1 MSRRRR
7 YYRKSATGS
16 IISDTAFITSR
27 LSWWGSLLFGLFSFI
42 IFYFI
47 VPSWLE
53 AKMAEQ
59 SNNMFIPM
67 LKAVFEKRIHWFEWL
82 GIVCGLISIIFSLRS
97 LIMTN
102 EASSRERG
110 IISMLARL
118 IGRHID

>member
-1 MSRRRR
+1 
-7 YYRKSATGS
+7 
-16 IISDTAFITSR
+16 
-27 LSWWGSLLFGLFSFI
+27 
-42 IFYFI
+42 
-47 VPSWLE
+47 
-53 AKMAEQ
+53 MAEQ
-59 SNNMFIPM
+59 SNNMFLPM

-82 GIVCGLISIIFSLRS
+82 GIVCGLISIIFSLRN

>member
-7 YYRKSATGS
+7 YYRKNAAGS
-16 IISDTAFITSR
+16 IISDAAFITSK

-47 VPSWLE
+47 VPMWLE
-53 AKMAEQ
+53 AKLTEQ
-59 SNNMFIPM
+59 SNNMFLPM
-67 LKAVFEKRIHWFEWL
+67 LKDIFEKRIHWFEWL

-102 EASSRERG
+102 QANYRERNF
-110 IISMLARL
+110 ISMLARL
-118 IGRHID
+118 ISRHID